1 MCDYK
6 ISIPIFPN
14 QIMQK
19 KKLWQPYVY
28 CKSMEANSHEIY
40 INFSN
45 FVIKILFKFHMNL
58 GEWLLVRSSSL
69 FQNTTSLL
77 MKQYRIQE
85 LF

>member
-1 MCDYK
+1 M
-6 ISIPIFPN
+6 SIARVWRPTVMKFKLIF
-14 QIMQK
+14 
-19 KKLWQPYVY
+19 
-28 CKSMEANSHEIY
+28 SD
-40 INFSN
+40 

-58 GEWLLVRSSSL
+58 GEWLLVRSSS